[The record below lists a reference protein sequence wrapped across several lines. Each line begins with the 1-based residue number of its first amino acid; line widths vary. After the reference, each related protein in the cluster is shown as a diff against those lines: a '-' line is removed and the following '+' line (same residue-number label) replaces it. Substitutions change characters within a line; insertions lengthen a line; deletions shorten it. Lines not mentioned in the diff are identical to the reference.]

1 MRKMIVRRR
10 FLVLASAAASTA
22 SSPAWAQTIIPPRP
36 YVPPKVNH
44 RILKTKSPLKIGII
58 GAGNVGGA
66 LGQVWAHAGHKVM
79 FADRDPAISSARAKD
94 NPGAAA
100 GTTAEAIAFADVV
113 AVMIP
118 YGAWPDF
125 AKEYGAALKSKIV
138 FEATNP
144 NPERDGEAGKTGL
157 AKGGAL
163 YIQELLPGVKLV
175 RGMSTIPAALM
186 SSEAGRPAPKLG
198 IPVMSNDPAAKRVGI
213 QLVGDAGF
221 DPVDAG
227 PLSNA
232 GKFATGGP
240 GAGAK
245 TAAEVHAILHK

>member
-1 MRKMIVRRR
+1 MRQTINRRR
-10 FLVLASAAASTA
+10 FLLLAGAGRRGSF
-22 SSPAWAQTIIPPRP
+22 PAWAQTVIPARP
-36 YVPPKVNH
+36 YVPPKINH
-44 RILKTKSPLKIGII
+44 RILKTEIPLKIGII
-58 GAGNVGGA
+58 GSGNVGGA
-66 LGQVWAHAGHKVM
+66 LGQVWAHAGHQVM
-79 FADRDPAISSARAKD
+79 FADRDPVVSKARAKD
-94 NPGAAA
+94 NPGAKA

-125 AKEYGAALKSKIV
+125 AKEFGPSLRGKIV

-144 NPERDGEAGKTGL
+144 NVERDGEAGKTGL
-157 AKGGAL
+157 AKGAAL

-198 IPVMSNDPAAKRVGI
+198 IPVMSNDPVAKRVGI
-213 QLVGDAGF
+213 ELVSDAGF

-227 PLSNA
+227 YLSNA

-245 TAAEVHAILHK
+245 TAPEVRAILYQ